1 MSSLAPRRKAIALLY
16 QNLKLAPK
24 SAIKVF
30 LSLVIIIYKNCM
42 NAKKAMIVMP
52 RLNIMPITSI

>member
-1 MSSLAPRRKAIALLY
+1 MSSLAPRRKAIALSY

-30 LSLVIIIYKNCM
+30 LSLVIIIHKNYV
-42 NAKKAMIVMP
+42 NTKKAMIVMP
-52 RLNIMPITSI
+52 RFNIMPITSI